1 MNDLKNLL
9 KALRSE
15 QLGKNARAT
24 TCKKKGVRCVN
35 PACRGCDPGRRL
47 TLRRQTAC
55 AAPLSFL
62 CWVELRA
69 H

>member
-1 MNDLKNLL
+1 MNDLKNPL

-24 TCKKKGVRCVN
+24 TRKKKGVRCVN

-47 TLRRQTAC
+47 TPRRRGTSDF
-55 AAPLSFL
+55 PLL
-62 CWVELRA
+62 GGVEGPLKP
-69 H
+69 